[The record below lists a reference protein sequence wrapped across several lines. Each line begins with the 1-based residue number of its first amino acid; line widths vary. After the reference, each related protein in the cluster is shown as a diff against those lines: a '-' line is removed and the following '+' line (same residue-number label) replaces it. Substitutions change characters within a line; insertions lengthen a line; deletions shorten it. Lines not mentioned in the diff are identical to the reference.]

1 MCYAIRC
8 LIELIY
14 PNHPLHA
21 KSSSLSSLPTFLPP
35 SPLPPPPQHSA
46 SLKLKLADASVS
58 LLRSLTNANAV
69 LIDGISDSEANR
81 KLWKQYAFTAYDL
94 LKDLH
99 KSQPD
104 NPQIHV
110 LMTEAY
116 TYRTSS
122 KGILKAAV
130 TGDGLTFM
138 KLVDQIVTRHPTYD
152 AGVPFIFRGAF
163 LLAAPWPLRNVPKA
177 VEAFQRACEVEPR
190 SLRNNYFLGV
200 SHFHAG
206 AWEEAAEAFTRAVGG
221 EVESVAA
228 TEKDVADFLERESK
242 RSLEVTKGRIAAAK
256 K

>member
-1 MCYAIRC
+1 VF
-8 LIELIY
+8 
-14 PNHPLHA
+14 
-21 KSSSLSSLPTFLPP
+21 SSLISYPSLPPF
-35 SPLPPPPQHSA
+35 LPPPPHSP
-46 SLKLKLADASVS
+46 SLKLKLANASVS

-99 KSQPD
+99 KQQPD

-138 KLVDQIVTRHPTYD
+138 KLVDQIVSKHPTYD
-152 AGVPFIFRGAF
+152 SGVPFIFRGAF

-177 VEAFQRACEVEPR
+177 VEAFQSACGVEPR

-206 AWEEAAEAFTRAVGG
+206 AWEEAEKAFSRAVGG

-228 TEKDVADFLERESK
+228 TEEDVAEFFKGESK
-242 RSLEVTKGRIAAAK
+242 RSLEVTKGKIAAAK
-256 K
+256 R